1 MSRIKYTVVP
11 KENLEACIF
20 ESGVRLSEADII
32 IDPIIVFNANMELG
46 IETEIYGEDMNESNF
61 RFTKESNL
69 LNLLT
74 EVNDAEL
81 TNTII
86 VNGFDLDLDYVRNNI
101 VKLAEKSDKIFSI
114 NSISDKR
121 KYTGFTINFD
131 SKELKSMTDEE
142 WEKYKKEYNKEF
154 EDSLSKDVERNKVIR
169 PDDEDAEK
177 AVAELL
183 KSILGITD
191 DDIQKEDDGM
201 LTVEIKD
208 NNNLPAPCNYKGEKD
223 DYEAYSYANN
233 TGMITIE
240 KDDGKLIFMDEEN
253 EVIFPEDF
261 LQFIIDTLKKLK

>member
-1 MSRIKYTVVP
+1 
-11 KENLEACIF
+11 
-20 ESGVRLSEADII
+20 
-32 IDPIIVFNANMELG
+32 
-46 IETEIYGEDMNESNF
+46 
-61 RFTKESNL
+61 
-69 LNLLT
+69 
-74 EVNDAEL
+74 
-81 TNTII
+81 
-86 VNGFDLDLDYVRNNI
+86 
-101 VKLAEKSDKIFSI
+101 
-114 NSISDKR
+114 
-121 KYTGFTINFD
+121 
-131 SKELKSMTDEE
+131 MTDDE

-169 PDDEDAEK
+169 PDDEEAEK

-191 DDIQKEDDGM
+191 EDIQKEDDGM

-208 NNNLPAPCNYKGEKD
+208 NTNLPAPCNYKNEKD

-261 LQFIIDTLKKLK
+261 LQFIIETLKKLK